1 MLAIFMTRQHRHQQH
16 HDAYCP
22 PLLRFFAAL
31 FVVSSLLGI
40 LFLSEE
46 SQTLDSVR
54 QRFVDPR
61 SSLSSFKAAPASKKP
76 KSTAATARAQPV
88 GDASTEDPTR
98 QQDEAAAADDDPAR
112 WDDDDDLVNSEAKDE
127 SAAAAED
134 ANGAST
140 PINEFAD
147 ALQHI
152 RTWADTPEGHG
163 CSRLLPIPPG
173 ARSAST
179 SMVWSLIKERV
190 LNASYYPPSEHGKS
204 DAFRKYVNTIFA
216 FYSAAKLRRSAAH
229 PAPPNTIRRIVA
241 LVDAYKKQLEVYNHA
256 ALKEGN
262 STSSVSPPEPIRILV
277 LGGSVTK
284 GTNCLASSEVWLGRK
299 QGTPEWYYAWPAR
312 LEHMLNLIFF
322 GTDAVGGGFKVNNY
336 AMGATNS
343 EVGAAM
349 LENQLIPGLQ
359 ENPPDI
365 VIASSSTNDA
375 RDPDRN
381 ATYHVHLQNLVRA
394 AHNTRP
400 CDDDLPLV
408 ILADD
413 MHGMLDEDPALEIT
427 GSLYKLASWYNVML
441 VAYGN
446 VARHASIASYVN
458 ITQAN
463 PLLGSPY
470 DNLHHGVG
478 MHIGIAWTVVFNL
491 LSAFQETCSDVV
503 ETTDELP
510 VATLDS
516 MKWAL
521 VEPPTKYQGRIA
533 SIEDASR
540 EWRSR
545 IAWKDQHCPM
555 PASDLAPFST
565 SVCTYAWTVNPVTIS
580 EPHHIDE
587 ALRPALVKVDGWR
600 ADYFNNGTVFRSP
613 GFGTETPNSTFALEL
628 HNVTQPTKHLTIFS
642 MSSYGPGFSNS
653 VLQLKVRIVRSASS
667 SASAMDTKKQASSN
681 EATYEVKGSHDLRTS
696 VFFPHK
702 FRLPGEQGAQVGDTI
717 RLDAR
722 LVSGKAFKIQAVA
735 FCQS

>member
-1 MLAIFMTRQHRHQQH
+1 MLAIFMARHPRQQ

-46 SQTLDSVR
+46 SQSLGGAVR

-61 SSLSSFKAAPASKKP
+61 SSLSSFKAAPTSKKP
-76 KSTAATARAQPV
+76 KSTTTPV
-88 GDASTEDPTR
+88 GDDSKADP
-98 QQDEAAAADDDPAR
+98 QQHDGAAAADDDPAR
-112 WDDDDDLVNSEAKDE
+112 WDDDDELVTNEAKDE
-127 SAAAAED
+127 SAAAED
-134 ANGAST
+134 ATDAAAAT
-140 PINEFAD
+140 PVDEFAD
-147 ALQHI
+147 ALQRI
-152 RTWADTPEGHG
+152 RTWADTPKGHG

-173 ARSAST
+173 ARSVSP

-190 LNASYYPPSEHGKS
+190 LNASYYPPLEHGKS

-216 FYSAAKLRRSAAH
+216 FYSAAKLRRSNAH

-241 LVDAYKKQLEVYNHA
+241 LVDAYKTQLERYNNA
-256 ALKEGN
+256 AAQQGN
-262 STSSVSPPEPIRILV
+262 RTLAVPPPEPIRILV

-312 LEHMLNLIFF
+312 LEHMLNQIFF
-322 GTDAVGGGFKVNNY
+322 GTDTVGGSPFKVNNY

-365 VIASSSTNDA
+365 VIVSYSTNDA

-408 ILADD
+408 IMADD

-446 VARHASIASYVN
+446 VARHASIASYIN
-458 ITQAN
+458 ITQPN

-478 MHIGIAWTVVFNL
+478 MHIGIAWTIVFNL

-533 SIEDASR
+533 SIEDASK
-540 EWRSR
+540 EWRNR

-555 PASDLAPFST
+555 PATELAPFST
-565 SVCTYAWTVNPVTIS
+565 SVCAYAWTVNPVTIS

-587 ALRPALVKVDGWR
+587 ALRPALVDVDGWR

-613 GFGTETPNSTFALEL
+613 GFGTETPNSTFSLEL
-628 HNVTQPTKHLTIFS
+628 RNVTQPTKHLTIFS

-667 SASAMDTKKQASSN
+667 SASAKDQKKSN
-681 EATYEVKGSHDLRTS
+681 DEATYEVKGSHDLRTS

-702 FRLPGEQGAQVGDTI
+702 FRLPGDQGAQAGDTI